1 MGMYCDLMAVD
12 QDNLLRLLVEPE
24 SVGAILD
31 DDSRPSV
38 DLQKSWH
45 GLHYLLNGSGIG
57 GEPPL
62 DFLLVGGEPI
72 GEDDSGIRL
81 LRPDDVRRLAEAL
94 DAIDDARLWGRFDP
108 GAMVEEGIYP
118 NIWDEPAAD
127 LREEYTGY
135 FRDLKAFLHQAS
147 DDGMAV
153 VITIA

>member
-1 MGMYCDLMAVD
+1 MGMYCGLTAVD
-12 QDNLLRLLVEPE
+12 QDDMLRLLVEPE

-38 DLQKSWH
+38 DLEKSWH

-57 GEPPL
+57 GDPPL

-72 GEDDSGIRL
+72 GEDDGGVCL
-81 LRPDDVRRLAEAL
+81 FRPDDVRRLAEAL
-94 DAIDDARLWGRFDP
+94 DPIDDAQLWGRFDP
-108 GAMVEEGIYP
+108 GAMAEEGIYP

-135 FRDLKAFLHQAS
+135 FRDLKAFLRRAS
-147 DDGMAV
+147 DDGRAV